1 MLTDLHPFLR
11 ACRNAG
17 AVSGSSAPLMRACL
31 ISLALGGLTSAPLPA
46 VAAVPED
53 APVMAIGVLGHD
65 QGPASDHH
73 EHGINLNLEM
83 QLAPLGIFGSPRPH
97 FGVTPN
103 FNGDTSM
110 AYAGLTFPLH
120 QRAHWFL
127 DGFVSAA
134 LHDGPLHK
142 NPGPCARN
150 SNCGYGV
157 RVMPRFGLELG
168 YRLNERSALT
178 LFADH
183 MSHKWVIP
191 GENEGLEHTGLRYLR
206 SF

>member
-1 MLTDLHPFLR
+1 MHPDLRRFPR
-11 ACRNAG
+11 AYPIC
-17 AVSGSSAPLMRACL
+17 
-31 ISLALGGLTSAPLPA
+31 LALAWLASASPPA
-46 VAAVPED
+46 TAAVPED
-53 APVMAIGVLGHD
+53 APVFAVGVLGHD

-83 QLAPLGIFGSPRPH
+83 QFPPLEFFGSPRPH

-110 AYAGLTFPLH
+110 AYAGLTFPMH
-120 QRAHWFL
+120 QRAPWFL

-142 NPGPCARN
+142 DPDGCARN

-157 RVMPRFGLELG
+157 RMMPRFGLELG
-168 YRLNERSALT
+168 YRLSGRSALT
-178 LFADH
+178 LFSDH